1 MDPLTAIAA
10 AGVALVVKGALE
22 ATGQEA
28 GRSGWT
34 GGARLVAR
42 IRERFR
48 GDADAQTALERVT
61 DAPDDETGQED
72 LERMLAAHM
81 LRDREF
87 EGDIRR
93 LVDEAVA
100 ANGRGGPQVS
110 AALIKNAQ
118 VFNEKVEIQGDWNVS

>member
-48 GDADAQTALERVT
+48 GDGDAEAALERVT
-61 DAPDDETGQED
+61 DAPDDETGRHD
-72 LERMLAAHM
+72 LERMLQAHM
-81 LRDREF
+81 LRDRDF
-87 EGDIRR
+87 ESDIRQ

-100 ANGRGGPQVS
+100 ASGRGGPQVS

-118 VFNEKVEIQGDWNVS
+118 IFNEKVEIKGDWNVS

>member
-34 GGARLVAR
+34 GGARVIAR

-48 GDADAQTALERVT
+48 GDGDAEAALDRVT
-61 DAPDDETGQED
+61 DTPDDETGQED

-81 LRDREF
+81 LRDRGF
-87 EGDIRR
+87 ESDIRQ

-100 ANGRGGPQVS
+100 ASGRGGPQIN

-118 VFNEKVEIQGDWNVS
+118 VFNEKVEIKGDWNVS